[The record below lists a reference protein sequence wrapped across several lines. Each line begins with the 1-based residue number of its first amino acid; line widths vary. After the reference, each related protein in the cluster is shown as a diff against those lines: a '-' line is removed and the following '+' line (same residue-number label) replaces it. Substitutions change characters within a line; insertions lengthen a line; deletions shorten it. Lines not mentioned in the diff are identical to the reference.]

1 MNLEKIGKF
10 IASSRKKQNLTQEQ
24 LAEQL
29 GITKNAV
36 SKWERGLCLMD
47 MSLLEPLSK
56 ILKVTVNEIL
66 AGEKIERNDLPQ
78 KADENIIN
86 IAKKEV
92 ENLKAIK
99 MGTLEMTIASTILI
113 IYGLINDLNINIC
126 LILLAVYNGVYKY
139 CKYKYNRDKFDLQL
153 SLVWLIC
160 AVLFFISH
168 IIATIDVSVFTEEFI
183 EYGFMLIFGVL
194 IVCLGIMNFKGNIS
208 SIHWYNRRKVA
219 KENEKQYGKYIG
231 IGTIIVGSSLILNSI
246 LQMIFGLEIFYC
258 IIVIGVVVGLGFI
271 LYSQIKY
278 NKGIFYAVL

>member
-99 MGTLEMTIASTILI
+99 MGTLGMTIASTILI

-126 LILLAVYNGVYKY
+126 LILSAVYNGVYKY

-153 SLVWLIC
+153 SLVWLVC

-219 KENEKQYGKYIG
+219 KENEKQYGKYMG

-258 IIVIGVVVGLGFI
+258 IIVIGVVVGLSFI

-278 NKGIFYAVL
+278 NKGIF

>member
-66 AGEKIERNDLPQ
+66 AGEKIERNDLLQ

-99 MGTLEMTIASTILI
+99 MGTLGMTIASTILI

-139 CKYKYNRDKFDLQL
+139 CKYKYNKDKSDLQL
-153 SLVWLIC
+153 SFVWLIC
-160 AVLFFISH
+160 AMLFFISH
-168 IIATIDVSVFTEEFI
+168 IIATIDLSVFTEEFI
-183 EYGFMLIFGVL
+183 EYGFMLIFGAL
-194 IVCLGIMNFKGNIS
+194 IVGLGIMNFKGNIS
-208 SIHWYNRRKVA
+208 SIHWYNRRKVT
-219 KENEKQYGKYIG
+219 KENEKQYGKYMG
-231 IGTIIVGSSLILNSI
+231 IGTIIIGSSLILNSV
-246 LQMIFGLEIFYC
+246 LQMIFELEIFYC
-258 IIVIGVVVGLGFI
+258 IIIIGVVAGLGFI

-278 NKGIFYAVL
+278 NKGIF

>member
-99 MGTLEMTIASTILI
+99 MGTLGMTIASTILI
-113 IYGLINDLNINIC
+113 IYGLISDLNINIC

-219 KENEKQYGKYIG
+219 KENEKQYGKYMG
-231 IGTIIVGSSLILNSI
+231 IGTIVVGSSLILNSI

-278 NKGIFYAVL
+278 NKGIF